1 MPQEQTGLAPS
12 LNRLVLV
19 HLGKTTVAAML
30 ALHLADLLRLQNPY
44 WAAISTL
51 IVMQSTLGETLT
63 LSGQRFVGTA
73 LGAACGALLATY
85 FGPSVLV
92 FGVGIFIIGV
102 ICAVLRLGRGASAL
116 AGVTLSLVLLVAR
129 SEPPWKLAA
138 HRFIEVS
145 LGIAVGLLITVL
157 WPERTPENH
166 VVAATPETHE
176 KTESS
181 K

>member
-1 MPQEQTGLAPS
+1 
-12 LNRLVLV
+12 
-19 HLGKTTVAAML
+19 ML
-30 ALHLADLLRLQNPY
+30 ALYLADLLRLQNPY
-44 WAAISTL
+44 WTAISTL

-73 LGAACGALLATY
+73 LGAVCGALLATY
-85 FGPSVLV
+85 SGPSVIV
-92 FGVGIFIIGV
+92 FGVGIFAIGI
-102 ICAVLRLGRGASAL
+102 ICAVLRFGRAASAL

-157 WPERTPENH
+157 WPERAPENR
-166 VVAATPETHE
+166 VVATAPEAHA
-176 KTESS
+176 KQDPS

>member
-1 MPQEQTGLAPS
+1 MSQEQTGLAS
-12 LNRLVLV
+12 RLNRVVLV
-19 HLGKTTVAAML
+19 NLAKTTVAAML
-30 ALHLADLLRLQNPY
+30 ALYLADLLRLPNSY

-63 LSGQRFVGTA
+63 FSGQRFVGTA
-73 LGAACGALLATY
+73 LGAVCGALLATY
-85 FGPSVLV
+85 SGPSVMV
-92 FGVGIFIIGV
+92 FGAGVFVIGI
-102 ICAVLRLGRGASAL
+102 ICAVSRLGRSASAL
-116 AGVTLSLVLLVAR
+116 AGVTLALVLLVAR

-145 LGIAVGLLITVL
+145 LGIAVALLITVL
-157 WPERTPENH
+157 WPGPPQERVVATTPEAH
-166 VVAATPETHE
+166 Q